1 MTTLTETTTVQTDDG
16 DVTVRHHR
24 DIVAF
29 ADHGTL
35 YVKCN
40 GCGRS
45 DYAHRFT
52 GKSHKSFCD
61 LRDQHAHTFGAPTKP
76 EAAKAPSATAADLAA
91 QRKAGEAAT
100 RDGLVHSRFRTSDD
114 VVDAVKRG
122 YITMSA
128 AMNSDD

>member
-61 LRDQHAHTFGAPTKP
+61 LRDQHAHTFGTASKSVVGVTAAPT
-76 EAAKAPSATAADLAA
+76 TDDLAA